1 MNMNSFKLF
10 GFKRKLE
17 VFSSVEGFFEL
28 HSSATEGKKDK
39 NRAKNSNFLAN
50 QKRFLEVSR

>member
-1 MNMNSFKLF
+1 MLKNKNSFKLF
-10 GFKRKLE
+10 GFKRTLE
-17 VFSSVEGFFEL
+17 VFRYVESFFEL

-50 QKRFLEVSR
+50 

>member
-1 MNMNSFKLF
+1 MIFFILNSFRPF

-28 HSSATEGKKDK
+28 HSSTTEGKKT
-39 NRAKNSNFLAN
+39 RTE
-50 QKRFLEVSR
+50 QKTPIF

>member
-1 MNMNSFKLF
+1 MNSFKLF

-17 VFSSVEGFFEL
+17 VFRAVEGFFEL

-39 NRAKNSNFLAN
+39 NRAENSNFLAN
-50 QKRFLEVSR
+50 